1 MVIGYLFKDFIL
13 SHGLIRT
20 RETGLIELGAGYPT
34 LLTSANDVNNRG
46 QVLGAI
52 GGRAFIWTRNQG
64 VIDLNTVATGGPAR
78 LVLRSANAVSASGAI
93 LASAD
98 TGLYLLV
105 PHRAP

>member
-13 SHGLIRT
+13 SHGFIWT

-46 QVLGAI
+46 QVVGAI

-64 VIDLNTVATGGPAR
+64 VIDLNTVAAGGPAR
-78 LVLRSANAVSASGAI
+78 LVLRSANAVSESGAI

-105 PHRAP
+105 PQRAP